1 MRTSV
6 GRKGTAVKKDYSLPQ
21 EISVDGTK
29 VRLTHIFDI
38 GAGKRFVILVDKKTK
53 EGFSPIGGIDSH
65 GESWWGGCMIVIDP
79 LKDVRWITYNK
90 HLFEEDAVDWA
101 DVPLALR
108 FRVLGAIKT
117 IPRNWLL

>member
-1 MRTSV
+1 M
-6 GRKGTAVKKDYSLPQ
+6 GRKVAEVKKDYSLPQ

-29 VRLTHIFDI
+29 IRLSHIFDV
-38 GAGKRFVILVDKKTK
+38 GECKRFVILVDKKTK
-53 EGFSPIGGIDSH
+53 GGFSPIGGIDGH
-65 GESWWGGCMIVIDP
+65 GESWWGGCMIEIDP

-108 FRVLGAIKT
+108 FRVLGAMKT